1 MGPRQLV
8 AMLESGCENFVRE
21 RQKLLETLQSL
32 IGGQR
37 EVGAQR
43 SQVDIREVAGG
54 KVPTDRGSGCIH
66 RPRF

>member
-8 AMLESGCENFVRE
+8 AMLKSGCENFVRE

-32 IGGQR
+32 IGGQP

-54 KVPTDRGSGCIH
+54 KVGTDRGSGCIR